1 MDRSPLVMQMG
12 SGREEASMELGTID
26 GRNSQAA
33 DAKGAVFPVKIKVPG
48 MDPFEVQVSQQ
59 TSIHKVMQAVISRQD
74 SCCRTCFSLHFGG
87 SILDPQSELGAVVG
101 LGPGAELKLVEELYA
116 LQDARAHVAHLMRLL
131 RSQAAGDPYRQ
142 QACHSLSFL
151 EEVLKGHGCEP
162 NSPPVNGSR
171 SKWPGSLP
179 GSDLSDCVVPDYVL
193 PGCKERPLLPLQP
206 PSAESK
212 APPCL
217 LSLIVSQWSPPP
229 GNRKLHGDLLYLT
242 VRTIEGRSVDIT
254 ACARGFYV
262 NRSSLD
268 TFDPTMASPG
278 LLSHSLSDLL
288 SQLSPAFRRGFALIQ
303 KSRLPNHSLDKME
316 VPKQIYSWTSPRI
329 AHSANW
335 EPCSLGLGLEFHG
348 SEQIRDWNE
357 EFQTAQELPQTTLTA
372 RLLRDHSLFKVNSDF
387 VLEATRGAVAA
398 VEGSIIPIN
407 PSENPC
413 LHVFLWKGIFLSLAS
428 DGAVGRAV
436 PRLDLAGIQAY
447 SGLLEMA
454 DRLHALATCIIDYR
468 GYRVVAQALAPGV
481 LERGVENRI
490 LYGCADSGH
499 GTAASRKFIELLG
512 QAAKPLR
519 IQKHGV
525 LLSSGKQISI
535 YSSADCKGIV
545 GNDGRYYILDLYHT
559 YPPDLNFQPQNQ
571 ERDGTSTGG
580 LHEFPHQFY
589 RLRPEVIKSFVQQK
603 YTQFMRIVME
613 KMQDTA
619 DDGTKSSLE
628 AGMCASS
635 FKPAFHHIVTSFVPS
650 FVVSDL
656 PSCQPLMVVCIQPR
670 NRIWIKRGKQLI
682 RGHDSEPK
690 GVDAVRVACKEV
702 GSTSDIMFEIRFN
715 PDINSPGVLFP
726 DSEKEALQKQ
736 MALLR
741 QAADFLV
748 SEQIPSFIT
757 DCLHHRTVPVDGSTI
772 TAALHQRGINLRY
785 MGRIAHLISESESKE
800 RLQHIYRLLICQMV
814 TRSARRIFNLYL
826 QGVNVSNLSAAV
838 SHFLNC
844 LLGSPPSSPNSES
857 GESSGARKKKA
868 RRKGRSTA
876 GSLDA
881 TAWTTLTPS
890 ELWAQLL
897 QDAKE
902 TFHLTTHIG
911 DRIDQVVLETGVQK
925 VSLLRELCLK
935 CGIQLLLREYSLD
948 NQQTPPF
955 NPEDIVNI
963 FPVVKH
969 LHFPT
974 IDGTKM
980 LCRAQASLQQG
991 CLKTGYQQLQD
1002 ALALFNRVYGF
1013 LHPDPCLCLQGL
1025 AKIAYIA
1032 GKYSEAV
1039 IMQKKAVIISERA
1052 WGFDHHNTINEYVYL
1067 ALYCY
1072 ADGAGAAALRLLG
1085 RARYLLLLVHGED
1098 HPFTAI
1104 IDASNPRRILF
1115 FFLYQLVL
1123 GNHAYCLAG
1132 YCEQIQCSHSEY
1144 SQIHSKQAEH
1154 CSWRRSNIG
1163 LVVQGTQQTE
1173 MAIRFLQNALII
1185 NKKFHGSKTLLTAL
1199 SYHLLA
1205 QACYNKGDFRS
1216 AVTHEREAY
1225 NIYQEQLGNG
1235 HERTKASSDFLHF
1248 ATEQAVLLQRSY
1260 DQINRNGSCI
1270 NIPPVQMAMP
1280 ITESKLEQL
1289 GLINGLLYV
1298 TDIKTKQAH
1307 VNLQNAK
1314 ETESISDLHEEVKQS
1329 TRDNK
1334 PDQELQVIWTDKGI
1348 TGSEHGLEEVNK
1360 GDGENFKQDKSEKQ
1374 GNCTRDHGSCVLE
1387 KTEKCSCAEN
1397 SKSNPEKPGEV
1408 EEVCISK
1415 EILDESRKVGKSRPI
1430 DIGEDKKRNI
1440 IAYESE
1446 NLGEDRRE
1454 DSIDSFPRETPNSS
1468 KMNQKADGIKEI
1480 ENNVKHNHDKTR
1492 PGEHGID
1499 NVLNSKICKTES
1511 TGIKVAHY
1519 NRNKAQGVN
1528 ENLEGAVKKEL
1539 GTCQNAKVVI
1549 VAGHAKEQQDVD
1561 KRRAREVDSKDMSN
1575 GKEEQDKDSFEGNEI
1590 KEPRENGST
1599 DSVTVLALDIQN
1611 REKRDPKMESPESVT
1626 RRGGNPNKVGPGVAG
1641 QNEGRPEEVQVIEDQ
1656 NPKEDVLQTTKGEQG
1671 SDFKDPRELGGPFER
1686 KEKSKN
1692 TLKEGGWQETG
1703 QDRDGHLHEDEPE
1716 VSSENTPVNANT
1728 VLPEECRKYDPE
1740 VKGLEQTKE
1749 NWNGRLEVME
1759 ENDAS
1764 SGVQE
1769 IKGDVEK
1776 NNFKEG
1782 ESKSAA
1788 QSGNVELMLDGQGGR
1803 TEVEDRNVKEEESK
1817 GVSSKKTVDTEM
1829 CIEGVAK
1836 ERNLRTESVVD
1847 DMYRSWQT
1855 PQ

>member
-1 MDRSPLVMQMG
+1 MDHSPLVRQMG
-12 SGREEASMELGTID
+12 SGCEEASMELGAINV
-26 GRNSQAA
+26 RNSEPA
-33 DAKGAVFPVKIKVPG
+33 DAKGAVFPVKIQVPG

-59 TSIHKVMQAVISRQD
+59 TSIHKVMQAVMARQE

-131 RSQAAGDPYRQ
+131 RTQEAGDPYSG

-162 NSPPVNGSR
+162 VNGSW

-179 GSDLSDCVVPDYVL
+179 GCDLSDCVVPDYIR
-193 PGCKERPLLPLQP
+193 PRCKERPLLPLQP

-217 LSLIVSQWSPPP
+217 LSLIISQWSPPP

-262 NRSSLD
+262 NQSSLD
-268 TFDPTMASPG
+268 NFDPTMASPG
-278 LLSHSLSDLL
+278 LLSHSLSDVL
-288 SQLSPAFRRGFALIQ
+288 SQLSPAFRRGFAFIQ

-316 VPKQIYSWTSPRI
+316 APKKIYSWTSPRI

-372 RLLRDHSLFKVNSDF
+372 RLHRDHSLFKVNSDF

-428 DGAVGRAV
+428 DGAVGCDKAARAV

-490 LYGCADSGH
+490 LYGCANSGH
-499 GTAASRKFIELLG
+499 DAAASRKFIELLG
-512 QAAKPLR
+512 QAAKLLR

-571 ERDGTSTGG
+571 ERDGTSTGL

-603 YTQFMRIVME
+603 YSQFMRIVME

-619 DDGTKSSLE
+619 DDGTKPSLE
-628 AGMCASS
+628 AAG
-635 FKPAFHHIVTSFVPS
+635 
-650 FVVSDL
+650 
-656 PSCQPLMVVCIQPR
+656 
-670 NRIWIKRGKQLI
+670 
-682 RGHDSEPK
+682 PK

-702 GSTSDIMFEIRFN
+702 GSVSDIMFEIRFN

-736 MALLR
+736 TALLR

-757 DCLHHRTVPVDGSTI
+757 DCLNHLTVPVDGSTI

-785 MGRIAHLISESESKE
+785 MGRIVHLISESESKQ

-826 QGVNVSNLSAAV
+826 QGVNVSNISAAV

-844 LLGSPPSSPNSES
+844 LLGSPSSSSNSVS
-857 GESSGARKKKA
+857 GESSGLRKKKA

-948 NQQTPPF
+948 NQHTSPF

-969 LHFPT
+969 LHVPS

-1002 ALALFNRVYGF
+1002 ALALFTRVYGF
-1013 LHPDPCLCLQGL
+1013 LHPDSCLCLQGL

-1052 WGFDHHNTINEYVYL
+1052 WGFDHHNTINGYVYL

-1072 ADGAGAAALRLLG
+1072 ADGATAAALRLLG

-1098 HPFTAI
+1098 HPFSAI
-1104 IDASNPRRILF
+1104 ID
-1115 FFLYQLVL
+1115 
-1123 GNHAYCLAG
+1123 
-1132 YCEQIQCSHSEY
+1132 
-1144 SQIHSKQAEH
+1144 
-1154 CSWRRSNIG
+1154 SNIG
-1163 LVVQGTQQTE
+1163 LVVQGTQQEE

-1205 QACYNKGDFRS
+1205 QAYYNKGDFRS

-1235 HERTKASSDFLHF
+1235 HERTKTSSDFLHF

-1260 DQINRNGSCI
+1260 NQINRNGSCI
-1270 NIPPVQMAMP
+1270 NITPVQIAMP

-1298 TDIKTKQAH
+1298 TDTKNKQAH
-1307 VNLQNAK
+1307 VNLQNER

-1329 TRDNK
+1329 AGDNK
-1334 PDQELQVIWTDKGI
+1334 PDEELQVIWTDKGI
-1348 TGSEHGLEEVNK
+1348 TGSEHRLEEVDK
-1360 GDGENFKQDKSEKQ
+1360 GDGENPKQDKSEKQ
-1374 GNCTRDHGSCVLE
+1374 GNCTRDHGSGVLE
-1387 KTEKCSCAEN
+1387 RTGKCSCAEN

-1408 EEVCISK
+1408 EEVRISK
-1415 EILDESRKVGKSRPI
+1415 EILDETRVLGKSRPI

-1440 IAYESE
+1440 IAYEFE
-1446 NLGEDRRE
+1446 NLGENRRV
-1454 DSIDSFPRETPNSS
+1454 DSIDSFPRETPESS
-1468 KMNQKADGIKEI
+1468 KMNQKVDGIKEI
-1480 ENNVKHNHDKTR
+1480 ENNVKHNHDKIR
-1492 PGEHGID
+1492 PVEHGID

-1511 TGIKVAHY
+1511 TGIKV
-1519 NRNKAQGVN
+1519 
-1528 ENLEGAVKKEL
+1528 
-1539 GTCQNAKVVI
+1539 
-1549 VAGHAKEQQDVD
+1549 
-1561 KRRAREVDSKDMSN
+1561 VDSKDMSD

-1599 DSVTVLALDIQN
+1599 NSVTVLALAIQN
-1611 REKRDPKMESPESVT
+1611 REKRDPKIESSESVT
-1626 RRGGNPNKVGPGVAG
+1626 RRRGNPNKVGPGEAG
-1641 QNEGRPEEVQVIEDQ
+1641 QNEGRPEEAQVTEDQ
-1656 NPKEDVLQTTKGEQG
+1656 NPKDVLQTTKGEQG
-1671 SDFKDPRELGGPFER
+1671 SDFKDPKELAGPFER
-1686 KEKSKN
+1686 KEKSKISKN
-1692 TLKEGGWQETG
+1692 TLKEGGWQETR
-1703 QDRDGHLHEDEPE
+1703 QDRDGHLHEDE
-1716 VSSENTPVNANT
+1716 NTVVNANT
-1728 VLPEECRKYDPE
+1728 VLPEECREYDPE
-1740 VKGLEQTKE
+1740 VKGLEQTKV
-1749 NWNGRLEVME
+1749 NWNGRPEGTE
-1759 ENDAS
+1759 QNDAS
-1764 SGVQE
+1764 TGVQE

-1782 ESKSAA
+1782 EFESAA
-1788 QSGNVELMLDGQGGR
+1788 HSGKVWLDGQGGL
-1803 TEVEDRNVKEEESK
+1803 TEMEDRNVKEDESK
-1817 GVSSKKTVDTEM
+1817 EVSSKKTADIEM

-1836 ERNLRTESVVD
+1836 ERDLRTECVVE
-1847 DMYRSWQT
+1847 DMCRSWQT
-1855 PQ
+1855 PNENLFRADGIEGSETLE

>member
-1 MDRSPLVMQMG
+1 ML
-12 SGREEASMELGTID
+12 LFYFIYFWIGTID

-151 EEVLKGHGCEP
+151 EEVLKGHGC
-162 NSPPVNGSR
+162 GKALR

-589 RLRPEVIKSFVQQK
+589 RLRPEDYHFTFIR

-635 FKPAFHHIVTSFVPS
+635 FKPKSTRSSQGGTASLWKVQKGVSAHFILLVFSFS
-650 FVVSDL
+650 A
-656 PSCQPLMVVCIQPR
+656 
-670 NRIWIKRGKQLI
+670 
-682 RGHDSEPK
+682 EPK

-748 SEQIPSFIT
+748 SEQIPSFVSGCT
-757 DCLHHRTVPVDGSTI
+757 FPLLCVSLVSLGLSLES
-772 TAALHQRGINLRY
+772 LHQRGINLRY

-800 RLQHIYRLLICQMV
+800 RLQHIYVSTSSQSLVTCSANSNQTILLPP
-814 TRSARRIFNLYL
+814 S

-890 ELWAQLL
+890 ELWIMVLGYS
-897 QDAKE
+897 E
-902 TFHLTTHIG
+902 CC

-1104 IDASNPRRILF
+1104 ID
-1115 FFLYQLVL
+1115 
-1123 GNHAYCLAG
+1123 
-1132 YCEQIQCSHSEY
+1132 
-1144 SQIHSKQAEH
+1144 
-1154 CSWRRSNIG
+1154 SNIG

-1270 NIPPVQMAMP
+1270 NIPPMAMP

-1298 TDIKTKQAH
+1298 TD
-1307 VNLQNAK
+1307 
-1314 ETESISDLHEEVKQS
+1314 
-1329 TRDNK
+1329 
-1334 PDQELQVIWTDKGI
+1334 
-1348 TGSEHGLEEVNK
+1348 
-1360 GDGENFKQDKSEKQ
+1360 
-1374 GNCTRDHGSCVLE
+1374 
-1387 KTEKCSCAEN
+1387 
-1397 SKSNPEKPGEV
+1397 
-1408 EEVCISK
+1408 
-1415 EILDESRKVGKSRPI
+1415 
-1430 DIGEDKKRNI
+1430 
-1440 IAYESE
+1440 
-1446 NLGEDRRE
+1446 
-1454 DSIDSFPRETPNSS
+1454 
-1468 KMNQKADGIKEI
+1468 M
-1480 ENNVKHNHDKTR
+1480 
-1492 PGEHGID
+1492 
-1499 NVLNSKICKTES
+1499 
-1511 TGIKVAHY
+1511 
-1519 NRNKAQGVN
+1519 
-1528 ENLEGAVKKEL
+1528 
-1539 GTCQNAKVVI
+1539 
-1549 VAGHAKEQQDVD
+1549 
-1561 KRRAREVDSKDMSN
+1561 
-1575 GKEEQDKDSFEGNEI
+1575 
-1590 KEPRENGST
+1590 
-1599 DSVTVLALDIQN
+1599 
-1611 REKRDPKMESPESVT
+1611 
-1626 RRGGNPNKVGPGVAG
+1626 
-1641 QNEGRPEEVQVIEDQ
+1641 
-1656 NPKEDVLQTTKGEQG
+1656 
-1671 SDFKDPRELGGPFER
+1671 
-1686 KEKSKN
+1686 
-1692 TLKEGGWQETG
+1692 
-1703 QDRDGHLHEDEPE
+1703 
-1716 VSSENTPVNANT
+1716 
-1728 VLPEECRKYDPE
+1728 
-1740 VKGLEQTKE
+1740 
-1749 NWNGRLEVME
+1749 
-1759 ENDAS
+1759 
-1764 SGVQE
+1764 
-1769 IKGDVEK
+1769 
-1776 NNFKEG
+1776 
-1782 ESKSAA
+1782 
-1788 QSGNVELMLDGQGGR
+1788 
-1803 TEVEDRNVKEEESK
+1803 
-1817 GVSSKKTVDTEM
+1817 
-1829 CIEGVAK
+1829 
-1836 ERNLRTESVVD
+1836 
-1847 DMYRSWQT
+1847 
-1855 PQ
+1855 